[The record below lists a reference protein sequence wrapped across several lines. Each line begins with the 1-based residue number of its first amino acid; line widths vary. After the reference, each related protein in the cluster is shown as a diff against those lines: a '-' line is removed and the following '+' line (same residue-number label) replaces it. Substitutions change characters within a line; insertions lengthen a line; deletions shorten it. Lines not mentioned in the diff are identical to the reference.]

1 MERKYLSI
9 VIPAYN
15 EVKRIGKTI
24 DKILHY
30 VNNQKY
36 PYEIIIIDDG
46 SVDETAGV
54 VMKFIK
60 NNEHIKLLNNKTNTG
75 KGYCIKKGI
84 LEANG
89 KYVLFTDADLSTPV
103 EEVEKLLSQ
112 LEKGY
117 DIAIGSRS
125 LAGSNIILRQP
136 LYRELMGKVFNKF
149 VRIFAVKE
157 FVDTQCGFK
166 LFRRDA
172 ARIIFKEQR
181 LNGFAFDVEILYLAR
196 KNGFKIKEV
205 PIKWINSPDSKVS
218 PISSSI
224 GMFFDLLKI
233 KKIHRK

>member
-1 MERKYLSI
+1 MERKHLSI

-15 EVKRIGKTI
+15 EENRIGKTI

-30 VNNQKY
+30 INNQKY

-46 SVDETAGV
+46 SIDETVSV
-54 VMKFIK
+54 VMKSMEH
-60 NNEHIKLLNNKTNTG
+60 NEHIKLLNNKINKG

-125 LAGSNIILRQP
+125 LAGSDIILRQP
-136 LYRELMGKVFNKF
+136 LYRELMGKVFNRF
-149 VRIFAVKE
+149 VRLLAVKE

-172 ARIIFKEQR
+172 ARTIFKEQR

-218 PISSSI
+218 PVSSSI

-233 KKIHRK
+233 KKLHRK